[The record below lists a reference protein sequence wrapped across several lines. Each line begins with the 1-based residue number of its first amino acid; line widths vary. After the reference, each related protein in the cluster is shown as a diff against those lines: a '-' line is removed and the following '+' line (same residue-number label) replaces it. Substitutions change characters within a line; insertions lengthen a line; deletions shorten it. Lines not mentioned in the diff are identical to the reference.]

1 VSRKIQITPLMTLEA
16 DMTVMNDRN
25 ASVAL
30 VHLFDSESGEV
41 MAHATGASKR
51 EQGDIYNESV
61 AVRLAVG
68 RALQK
73 MSREM
78 ISAANKEVKAAMVA
92 AEIKEADKVQAAYD
106 RMADLRNEHDQRASY
121 DRDRVMSFSTID
133 EVVAEADAR
142 DAAEEFADLLMELLG
157 LKPETDWNPSGLQ
170 PPLTF
175 DGEDKLTPKLEALM
189 AEGNLFDGETLNAD
203 GIPVTADGTPVSDL
217 PVDLR
222 VTLASLGFRPSQ
234 VQVIDLDKLEAEG
247 VI

>member
-1 VSRKIQITPLMTLEA
+1 MSRKIKITPLMTLEA

-51 EQGDIYNESV
+51 EQYDTYNESV
-61 AVRLAVG
+61 AVKLAVG

-73 MSREM
+73 MSREL

-106 RMADLRNEHDQRASY
+106 RMADLRNEPDQRVSF
-121 DRDRVMSFSTID
+121 DRDRVMSFPTID

-142 DAAEEFADLLMELLG
+142 DAAEEDAAEEFVDSLMALLG
-157 LKPETDWNPSGLQ
+157 LTPDHDWKPSGLQ

-175 DGEDKLTPKLEALM
+175 DGEDRLTPTLDRLM

-203 GIPVTADGTPVSDL
+203 GVPVTADGTPVSDL
-217 PVDLR
+217 PVRSSCHAGQSGLQA
-222 VTLASLGFRPSQ
+222 VTGSDHRP
-234 VQVIDLDKLEAEG
+234 
-247 VI
+247 